1 MGRGPKPTRRC
12 LVPRDGPAGFWRVAL
27 DRRTLCRRRRAVSR
41 PETMHRAG
49 RAERRGGR
57 PGKRND
63 EVLDGIG
70 LEIFLIFL
78 MILANGIFAMSEIA
92 VVSARRA
99 RLQGRAEQGDAGARR
114 ALELAEHPTRFLSTV
129 QIGITLVGI
138 FAGAYGGAT
147 IARHLDESL
156 QQVPWLAPY
165 SAEISLTLVV
175 VVITYLSLV
184 IGELVPKR
192 IALTNPE
199 RVASLVAGPMNTLS
213 ILAAPLVK
221 VLGVSTDLLVRV
233 LGIRKGAEPPV
244 TEAEVSALLEQGAEA
259 GVFEEEEQDIVERVF
274 WLADQRASAL
284 MTPRRRIVYL
294 DIQDSEDEI
303 RATIAANR
311 FSRFLVCD
319 GQVDRVL
326 GMVDARDLL
335 ASMIA
340 RGRIDLESLMT
351 KPLFVP
357 EGMRALRLLEMF
369 RESGVHMAVVVDEY
383 GGVEGIVTL
392 NDVLEEIAGEM
403 VSPVDSMIVERAD
416 GSWLVDGA
424 TPMYDLW
431 EALGMEEPREAQGDY
446 NTVAGF
452 VFAQLGHVPT
462 AGESFQFQDLRL
474 EVVDMDGKRIDKVL
488 IARAPVDEGTAGV
501 A

>member
-1 MGRGPKPTRRC
+1 M
-12 LVPRDGPAGFWRVAL
+12 
-27 DRRTLCRRRRAVSR
+27 
-41 PETMHRAG
+41 
-49 RAERRGGR
+49 
-57 PGKRND
+57 
-63 EVLDGIG
+63 
-70 LEIFLIFL
+70 EILLILL
-78 MILANGIFAMSEIA
+78 MIVANGIFAMSEIA

-147 IARHLDESL
+147 IARQLDESL
-156 QQVPWLAPY
+156 RRVAPLAPY
-165 SAEISLTLVV
+165 SQEISLTVVV

-192 IALTNPE
+192 IAMMNPE
-199 RVASLVAGPMNTLS
+199 RVASLVAGPMNTIS
-213 ILAAPLVK
+213 IIAAPLVK
-221 VLGVSTDLLVRV
+221 VLGVSTELILRV
-233 LGIRKGAEPPV
+233 FGIRGTAEPPV

-259 GVFEEEEQDIVERVF
+259 GVFEEEEHDIVERVF

-294 DIQDSEDEI
+294 DIQDSEEAI
-303 RATIAANR
+303 RATLAANR
-311 FSRFLVCD
+311 FSRFLVCE
-319 GQVDRVL
+319 GRVDRVL
-326 GMVDARDLL
+326 GMVNVKDLL
-335 ASMIA
+335 AALIDT
-340 RGRIDLESLMT
+340 GRIELGPLMT
-351 KPLFVP
+351 KPLFIP

-369 RESGVHMAVVVDEY
+369 RESGVHLAVIVDEY
-383 GGVEGIVTL
+383 GGVEGIVTI

-403 VSPVDSMIVERAD
+403 VSPLDPTIVTRAD
-416 GSWLVDGA
+416 GSWLIDGD
-424 TPMYDLW
+424 TPMHDVW
-431 EALGMEEPREAQGDY
+431 DALAVDPPEEAQGDY

-452 VFAQLGHVPT
+452 VYAQLGHVPA
-462 AGESFQFQDLRL
+462 AGESFEFQDLCV

-488 IARAPVDEGTAGV
+488 ITRALSEDGASGV